1 MDYLNRSPAD
11 LVRLCAEKDQLAWEE
26 FVRRYQR
33 PMALV
38 ILRVLRRRGELSTAL
53 LDDLLQE
60 TYVALCANDY
70 RLLRQFVER
79 HRDSLAAM
87 LRVVAAN
94 VTHDQIRARSC
105 LKRGG
110 DRNQAYADLQLIDP
124 ATPGDEAKRIEREV
138 QLDEIDRLLQRAPKR
153 ISSCRDRD
161 IFWLHFRAG
170 MSARAISELPFI
182 QLTAKGVET
191 SLYRTLEFIRHGF
204 KAVLME
210 SRESA

>member
-1 MDYLNRSPAD
+1 VDYLNRSPAD

-26 FVRRYQR
+26 FVRRYHR

-38 ILRVLRRRGELSTAL
+38 ILRVLRRQGELSTAL

-70 RLLRQFVER
+70 RLLRHFVER
-79 HRDSLAAM
+79 HRDSLAAL

-110 DRNQAYADLQLIDP
+110 DRNQAYADLQLIDS
-124 ATPGDEAKRIEREV
+124 ATPGDEAKRIEREI
-138 QLDEIDRLLQRAPKR
+138 QLDEIDRLLQRAPKP
-153 ISSCRDRD
+153 ISCRDRD

-191 SLYRTLEFIRHGF
+191 SLYRTLEFIRQGF